1 MLSTIP
7 FLYILHVLFVELPKS
22 LDRQPAGVAA
32 TVGRLRLLL
41 IATWGVYPIS
51 YLLPILGQDAL
62 DPAAFVNRQIGYT
75 IADVLAKC
83 VFGLT
88 ILKIAKMKSV
98 AEGMKDD
105 H

>member
-1 MLSTIP
+1 
-7 FLYILHVLFVELPKS
+7 
-22 LDRQPAGVAA
+22 
-32 TVGRLRLLL
+32 L

-62 DPAAFVNRQIGYT
+62 DPTAFVNRQVGYT
-75 IADVLAKC
+75 VADVLAKC

>member
-1 MLSTIP
+1 MGNDAMKEGQ
-7 FLYILHVLFVELPKS
+7 FV
-22 LDRQPAGVAA
+22 GVQ
-32 TVGRLRLLL
+32 V
-41 IATWGVYPIS
+41 
-51 YLLPILGQDAL
+51 
-62 DPAAFVNRQIGYT
+62 GYT

-88 ILKIAKMKSV
+88 ILKIARMKSA

>member
-1 MLSTIP
+1 M
-7 FLYILHVLFVELPKS
+7 HQ
-22 LDRQPAGVAA
+22 D
-32 TVGRLRLLL
+32 LLL
-41 IATWGVYPIS
+41 IDQELVEGRR
-51 YLLPILGQDAL
+51 L
-62 DPAAFVNRQIGYT
+62 DKRQIGYT